1 MITTTLAL
9 LFSANNIVVEE
20 FQVIGADTSL
30 APVAAE
36 LLRGSLAAVTG
47 YNIIK
52 TEEKDKKALEGMG
65 VEFVAKGSA
74 TQLGKQISIR
84 VRVERLA
91 TGQSVFDE
99 KYQVA
104 SYDDMG
110 FAINMLC
117 LSLKTGKKPQEL
129 AAKAILEETGM
140 RPKRQSYTSV
150 GATFGSIT
158 PLMSSYGQDVGLIYG
173 GMLTFNYETP
183 YFMGQWATGIY
194 GGSDIVQ
201 LPLSIISLNWLPMGI
216 STVSPYVGFGGG
228 LNLLN
233 VPDSQMV
240 YDPWYGD
247 SVLTVGTAHIY
258 GWGAYVGAGA
268 VFLREYDFRPFF
280 EVKYG
285 YLFGKNPLTGDNPKA
300 KTISLGLTWHPSA
313 SPGGCGGGISTGSMN
328 TGGCLSY

>member
-1 MITTTLAL
+1 MMTAIAIL
-9 LFSANNIVVEE
+9 LSAGNIVVED

-36 LLRGSLAAVTG
+36 LLRASLASVAG

-65 VEFVAKGSA
+65 VEFTAKGSA
-74 TQLGKQISIR
+74 TQLGNQISIR

-91 TGQSVFDE
+91 TGQAVFDE
-99 KYQVA
+99 KYQVS
-104 SYDDMG
+104 SYEDLG
-110 FAINMLC
+110 FAIDMLC

-140 RPKRQSYTSV
+140 RPKRQSYTSL
-150 GATFGSIT
+150 GGTFGSIT
-158 PLMSSYGQDVGLIYG
+158 PLMSSYGKDVGLIYG

-194 GGSDIVQ
+194 GGSGI
-201 LPLSIISLNWLPMGI
+201 LMFPLSIISLNWLPKGV
-216 STVSPYVGFGGG
+216 STVSPYLGFGGG

-247 SVLTVGTAHIY
+247 SVLTIDWHNIY
-258 GWGAYVGAGA
+258 GWGAYAGVGA

-285 YLFGKNPLTGDNPKA
+285 YLFGKNPITDKYPQGIQ
-300 KTISLGLTWHPSA
+300 ISLGLTWHSTA
-313 SPGGCGGGISTGSMN
+313 SPGCCGGGISTGMD